1 MFKFG
6 KKKSSALWKGIGV
19 GAGLGAGL
27 MFLLDPDRGRRRRA
41 LARDKAIHL
50 AKSTEKIVGARSR
63 DLGNRASGAASRIR
77 SLIRGEAESAAAD
90 RQSVSTDDRE
100 TSARQTAR
108 KIRETES
115 EEKSVRPA

>member
-1 MFKFG
+1 MFQFG
-6 KKKSSALWKGIGV
+6 KKKTSTLWKGIGV
-19 GAGLGAGL
+19 GAALGAGL

-50 AKSTEKIVGARSR
+50 AKSTEKIVAARSR

-77 SLIRGEAESAAAD
+77 STIRGEAA
-90 RQSVSTDDRE
+90 
-100 TSARQTAR
+100 SARVERNEDPAGNPQTSR

>member
-1 MFKFG
+1 MFQIG
-6 KKKSSALWKGIGV
+6 KKKTSTLWKGLGL
-19 GAGLGAGL
+19 GAGIGAGL

-77 SLIRGEAESAAAD
+77 SLIRREAASGRVERNGETAED
-90 RQSVSTDDRE
+90 RQAARE
-100 TSARQTAR
+100 
-108 KIRETES
+108 IRESES
-115 EEKSVRPA
+115 GEKSGRPS

>member
-1 MFKFG
+1 MFQFG
-6 KKKSSALWKGIGV
+6 KKKTSALWKGIGV

-50 AKSTEKIVGARSR
+50 AKNTEKIVGARSR
-63 DLGNRASGAASRIR
+63 DLSNRASGAASRIR
-77 SLIRGEAESAAAD
+77 SLIRGEAASARAD
-90 RQSVSTDDRE
+90 RNEDPAGDRR
-100 TSARQTAR
+100 TSR
-108 KIRETES
+108 KTPETES

>member
-1 MFKFG
+1 MFQFG
-6 KKKSSALWKGIGV
+6 KKKKSALWKGIGV

-50 AKSTEKIVGARSR
+50 AKSTEKIVSARSR

-77 SLIRGEAESAAAD
+77 SLIRGEAASASAD
-90 RQSVSTDDRE
+90 RQSVSTDDRQ
-100 TSARQTAR
+100 TSARQTSR

-115 EEKSVRPA
+115 KEKSVRPA

>member
-1 MFKFG
+1 MFQIG
-6 KKKSSALWKGIGV
+6 KKKTSALWTGIGV
-19 GAGLGAGL
+19 GAGIGAGL

-77 SLIRGEAESAAAD
+77 SLVRGEAGSPRLNPDAQPTKD
-90 RQSVSTDDRE
+90 RQTSREIRESESGE
-100 TSARQTAR
+100 TSAR
-108 KIRETES
+108 
-115 EEKSVRPA
+115 PA

>member
-1 MFKFG
+1 MFKIG
-6 KKKSSALWKGIGV
+6 KKKTSSLWKGIGV
-19 GAGLGAGL
+19 GVGLGAGL

-50 AKSTEKIVGARSR
+50 ARRTEKIVGARSR

-77 SLIRGEAESAAAD
+77 SLIRGEAASASAD
-90 RQSVSTDDRE
+90 RQSVSTED
-100 TSARQTAR
+100 RQTSQ
-108 KIRETES
+108 KIRERES

>member
-1 MFKFG
+1 MFQIG
-6 KKKSSALWKGIGV
+6 KKKTSTLWKGIGV
-19 GAGLGAGL
+19 GAGIGAGL

-77 SLIRGEAESAAAD
+77 SLIRREAASAPAD
-90 RQSVSTDDRE
+90 RNGETTGDRQTSREIRESESGE
-100 TSARQTAR
+100 TSAR
-108 KIRETES
+108 
-115 EEKSVRPA
+115 PA